1 MNYRKTILELL
12 ITLFIS
18 FFLYS
23 LVDFSVFSISEWNQ
37 DKIVNLIQTWATLFS
52 SYHIYN
58 SSLKLAFVYWKNIS
72 IKKLIILLFCI
83 SFIVIFWII
92 VTELL
97 FYKLYYNISSLY
109 EETTFF
115 EFDLPVTIV
124 LLTFG
129 SLFFYQKHYITPI
142 PKVEE
147 KGSRYQVLEKLTA
160 TKGKKQFYIDYNDIG
175 LVYIENEIV
184 IIQTL
189 LGEKYYAEDS
199 LSTIVNKLNSISFFR
214 LNRQVIVSRIVIKEF
229 EKLEFQKL
237 RAFLIDDI
245 NYDKPIV
252 ISKYN
257 APAFKRWL
265 TNSQ

>member
-12 ITLFIS
+12 ITFFIS
-18 FFLYS
+18 YFLYS
-23 LVDFSVFSISEWNQ
+23 LVDFSVFSIYEWDQ
-37 DKIVNLIQTWATLFS
+37 DKIVNLIQTWATLIS
-52 SYHIYN
+52 SYYIYN
-58 SSLKLAFVYWKNIS
+58 GCLKLAFVYWKNIS
-72 IKKLIILLFCI
+72 IKKLILILFCI

-109 EETTFF
+109 DETTFF
-115 EFDLPVTIV
+115 EFDLPFTIV
-124 LLTFG
+124 LLTIG
-129 SLFFYQKHYITPI
+129 SLFFYQKYYIKPI
-142 PKVEE
+142 VEG
-147 KGSRYQVLEKLTA
+147 KNSRSQDLEKLTA
-160 TKGKKQFYIDYNDIG
+160 TKGKKQFFIDYNDIG

-184 IIQTL
+184 IIRTL

-199 LSTIVNKLNSISFFR
+199 LSSIVNKLSNISFFR

-237 RAFLIDDI
+237 RVFLIDDF
-245 NYDKPIV
+245 NYDKPII

-257 APAFKRWL
+257 APVFKRWL